1 MKSLKWFKDRIGK
14 TIYRDTNNCPC
25 DTCKNVLI
33 NGIFI
38 EDMQV
43 AQYLFDIQNDMK
55 YEGIVLNYRDKQK
68 PHITV

>member
-1 MKSLKWFKDRIGK
+1 MQLLDFFISNIGK
-14 TIYRDTNNCPC
+14 TIWRDTNGCPC

-43 AQYLFDIQNDMK
+43 AQYLFDIQNDMQ
-55 YEGIVLNYRDKQK
+55 YEGIVLNHRATKNATD
-68 PHITV
+68 